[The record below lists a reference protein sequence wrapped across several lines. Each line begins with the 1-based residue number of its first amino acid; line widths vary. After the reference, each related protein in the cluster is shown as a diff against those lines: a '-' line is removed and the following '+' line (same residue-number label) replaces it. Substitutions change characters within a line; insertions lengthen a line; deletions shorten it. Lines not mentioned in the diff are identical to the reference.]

1 MCELF
6 FIILIGYS
14 TCFLQVTCPFVWT
27 DQALFFPQRT
37 FFRPTFMM
45 GGVLLRKTYS
55 LLYRIQTIL
64 EVIFTVFST
73 GSENSR
79 NREIDQYEAGAV
91 IALAAYQS

>member
-6 FIILIGYS
+6 FIILIVYS
-14 TCFLQVTCPFVWT
+14 TCLLQGICPFVWT
-27 DQALFFPQRT
+27 DQVLFFPQRT
-37 FFRPTFMM
+37 FFRSSFMM
-45 GGVLLRKTYS
+45 DGVLLRKICS
-55 LLYRIQTIL
+55 PLYRIQTIL